1 MKILLLQPNYDAH
14 IIHPPL
20 GLGYLAAFLR
30 KAHHQVLI
38 FDGTLKNASLSDFQ
52 KASAKFRAELVGLT
66 VLTRGYQQ
74 SKNIIHCL
82 KQRHKKLP
90 IVIGGTQ
97 VTAAPKE
104 VIRDLKADFA
114 IIGEG
119 EVTLSELATAIQEG
133 KKSFRKIMGLGFK
146 TANGKVIINQPRPL
160 IKDLDSLPFPAWDLM
175 PPKKY
180 RIAPILEPAK
190 AFPIAPILS
199 SRGCPFNCSFC
210 ASNVTWRRK
219 IRFRSPKNVLA
230 EIKMLKND
238 FGIKEIHFCDDNF
251 TMDIKR
257 AEKICDLMINEKI
270 NLPWQCPNGVRIDR
284 LTLILL
290 KKMKK
295 AGCYALGLGI
305 ESGNQQILNKNN
317 KNLNLKIVPRVL
329 KNIKKVGI
337 ESYGFFI
344 LGLPGDNKNTIQET
358 IDFALNNPFNRA
370 WFNIFTPYPGS
381 SAFIKWQGR
390 KKFKQINWH
399 AHDCST
405 AVVQTNDLSAKDLET
420 LQKKAL
426 IKFYRRPKIFF
437 NVLSHLGLKEI
448 TTFLMSRF
456 FSKSL
461 KPVFLLTHKIIRKKD

>member
-1 MKILLLQPNYDAH
+1 MRILLLQPNYDSH

-30 KAHHQVLI
+30 QAHHQVSI
-38 FDGTLKNASLSDFQ
+38 FDGTLKNASLADFQ
-52 KASAKFRAELVGLT
+52 KAVSKFRAELVGLT

-74 SKNIIHCL
+74 SKNIIHYL
-82 KQRHKKLP
+82 KQKHKNLP

-104 VIRDLKADFA
+104 VMKDLKADFA

-119 EVTLSELATAIQEG
+119 ELTLLELAMVIQKG

-146 TANGKVIINQPRPL
+146 TANGKVVINQPRPL

-180 RIAPILEPAK
+180 RIAPVLEPAK
-190 AFPIAPILS
+190 AFPIAPILT

-257 AEKICDLMINEKI
+257 AEEICDFLINEKI
-270 NLPWQCPNGVRIDR
+270 NLSWQCPNGVRIDR
-284 LTLILL
+284 LTLPLL

-317 KNLNLKIVPRVL
+317 KNLNLGVVPQVL

-381 SAFIKWQGR
+381 TAFLKWQGK
-390 KKFKQINWH
+390 KKFEEINWES
-399 AHDCST
+399 HDCST
-405 AVVQTNDLSAKDLET
+405 AVVNTNDLSSRDLET

-426 IKFYRRPKIFF
+426 IKFYLRPKIFI
-437 NVLSHLGLKEI
+437 NVISHLGLKEM

-456 FSKSL
+456 FSKFL
-461 KPVFLLTHKIIRKKD
+461 KPVFLVAHKIIRKK